1 MVILKQ
7 KRFFYTL
14 FIILAFVL
22 SISLPIRSVL
32 ALSASC
38 QTDECKEAAKKEA
51 EAKANQREA
60 TATANLYSTQVSAK
74 KAEIYSKEQ
83 EIAQIES
90 NIAKKNEEID
100 QKTKEIDEAVKKLDK
115 QQNALAKLIVEM
127 HFETEVD
134 PILVLAGSA
143 SISDLAEK
151 EAREEV
157 VEERVT
163 TSSKEI
169 KELKLKLEE
178 DKAKLEEDKKTIEIA
193 LEEQQAQRQ
202 ELISAKSEL
211 DSMVQ
216 KYSNDAAAYE
226 EEAKAQAAIRIAEER
241 AYQEAHREIYVTNGG
256 GVYYGYNTYPWQ
268 EKCPEQQ
275 DWYYSTINGRVI
287 GGYVCECVS
296 YAGWKAYEAYGVYA
310 SWGNAYNWDNRA
322 RAIGYTVDH
331 NAEAGAIGQ
340 TDSGIYGHV
349 FWVESVNGDGS
360 VNISEYN
367 NYYSTGQ
374 LTGSYHMGD
383 FGSRIIPAYDAQ
395 NYNYIHF
402 N

>member
-7 KRFFYTL
+7 KRFISIL
-14 FIILAFVL
+14 LVILAFAF
-22 SISLPIRSVL
+22 SIFLPVRSAL
-32 ALSASC
+32 ALSSAC
-38 QTDECKEAAKKEA
+38 QTEECKEAARKESEAKKNQKEA
-51 EAKANQREA
+51 TE
-60 TATANLYSTQVSAK
+60 TANLYSTQVSAK
-74 KAEIYSKEQ
+74 KAEINIQSTITQKNI
-83 EIAQIES
+83 EIE
-90 NIAKKNEEID
+90 

-134 PILVLAGSA
+134 PILILAGSE

-151 EAREEV
+151 EARNEV
-157 VEERVT
+157 VEEQVT
-163 TSSKEI
+163 LSSKEI
-169 KELKLKLEE
+169 KALKTKLEE
-178 DKAKLEEDKKTIEIA
+178 DRQKLEDDKKTIEIA
-193 LEEQQAQRQ
+193 LEEQEKQRQ
-202 ELISAKSEL
+202 ELISAKAEL

-216 KYSNDAAAYE
+216 KYSSDAAAYE
-226 EEAKAQAAIRIAEER
+226 EEAKAQAAIRIAEEK
-241 AYQEAHREIYVTNGG
+241 AYQEAHREIYTTNGG

-268 EKCPEQQ
+268 EKCPQDQ
-275 DWYYSTINGRVI
+275 DWYYSTINGRVV

-296 YAGWKAYEAYGVYA
+296 YAGWKAYENYGIYA
-310 SWGNAYNWDNRA
+310 SWGNAYSWDNRA
-322 RAIGYTVDH
+322 RSLGYTV
-331 NAEAGAIGQ
+331 NNTPEAGTIGQ

-360 VNISEYN
+360 INISEYN

-383 FGSRIIPAYDAQ
+383 FGSRVIPAYDVH

-402 N
+402 